1 MNLHTKWKIKTTLFF
16 ILFFPYIHIYAST
29 TDSLTMSANIVSI
42 KCVISYPNNLYF
54 GNYINTNFNDT
65 DAADI
70 KKITISLDCN
80 NVENIVIPTLILQG
94 NVFSQDNS
102 IFTVSPTPEKFNVGF
117 MFKKGEYNTTL
128 NFKDKNNV
136 IYQGD
141 EVTFEKLK
149 NGINLYN
156 LTVGLVKGPINNKV
170 GIGNINVPI
179 KFTILYK

>member
-1 MNLHTKWKIKTTLFF
+1 MNLQKQWKIKIALFF
-16 ILFFPYIHIYAST
+16 IFFFPCINLYAAPIGYVT
-29 TDSLTMSANIVSI
+29 VKANIVSI

-54 GNYINTNFNDT
+54 GNYISTNFNDT

-80 NVENIVIPTLILQG
+80 NVENIVTPTLILQG

-102 IFTVSPTPEKFNVGF
+102 IFTVSSTPEKLNVGF
-117 MFKKGEYNTTL
+117 MFKKGEYNTNL